1 MSSTLASKISEGYR
15 NPAERSSFFSPLD
28 IKDLDSLYEEREK
41 TGSILSPCDTNLFIG
56 TFFDGTGNNY
66 GDSISRND
74 HSESNVARLY
84 NTFPGLSVP
93 GVLPPETDW
102 QTNLADYDNFFRIY
116 VPGVG
121 TAFSQVDDSG
131 EGFFDKTLGGGTGRL
146 GEVRILWGLAQ
157 VINAV
162 HRYFL
167 KSMLID
173 NEEVQRASTSGN
185 LDASALQSDPL
196 APVPYNKHGIQYQQ
210 QTIPLTLASWLRRLH
225 RAIANHMSDGFSAPA
240 NKEPGVVK
248 NVYVSAFGFSRGA
261 AEART
266 FSNWLVKLC
275 EVDARL
281 TRRESQGLTLGG
293 GPVTFDF
300 LGIFDTVASV
310 GIANMVP
317 TADGHGAWA
326 DAEISLAI
334 PPNVA
339 QCVHL
344 VSAHEN
350 RQSFPLDSIYNDH
363 SIASN
368 GEEIVF
374 PGVHSDIGGGYRPGE
389 QGKGSDNIGRDMVS
403 RIPLAVMYRKARL
416 AGVPLKL
423 EQALS
428 DDQDGFKITPKT
440 IRDFNAYI
448 DQCRVKSGET
458 GTIVREHW
466 RRAIE
471 WRLSN
476 HRAGGVTAL
485 NSYQRAS
492 QYDRNNLASGYR
504 KFQKEL
510 ERFSEWQEIR
520 EKRRRYSRGNPGDE
534 ADWIILKTG
543 GDPSAAEDWR
553 RIDEFYPELGTPPE
567 PVAVMMD
574 GYVHDSIA
582 GFLPEWAGE
591 AEVIA
596 YLRELVA
603 KKHILDDSIF
613 WEDKRGIHLTD
624 QEREHAEYYE
634 RTGRIPPMSDL
645 NVGENYLLGG
655 GYLRFRLIYA
665 GADDQILTRLQL
677 QTGKIQP
684 QLAFAGSTGAES
696 AARPSA

>member
-1 MSSTLASKISEGYR
+1 MTAKLADPVLNAYTNPSEKV
-15 NPAERSSFFSPLD
+15 SFFGSEASRLD
-28 IKDLDSLYEEREK
+28 DFLQRE
-41 TGSILSPCDTNLFIG
+41 TPNNVLSPCDTNLFIG

-66 GDSISRND
+66 GDSISRKD

-84 NTFPGLSVP
+84 SAFPGLSVP

-102 QTNLADYDNFFRIY
+102 QSNLADYDNFFRIY
-116 VPGVG
+116 APGVG
-121 TAFSQVDDSG
+121 TAFTQVADSG

-167 KSMLID
+167 KSILID
-173 NEEVQRASTSGN
+173 NGEVQRAVTSGS
-185 LDASALQSDPL
+185 LDATALQSDPL
-196 APVPYNKHGIQYQQ
+196 SAIPYNKHGIQRRQQ
-210 QTIPLTLASWLRRLH
+210 KIPLTLANWLRRLH
-225 RAIANHMSDGFSAPA
+225 RAIANHMSDGFSPPA
-240 NKEPGVVK
+240 NKDPGIVK
-248 NVYVSAFGFSRGA
+248 NVYLSAFGFSRGA

-275 EVDARL
+275 ELDARL
-281 TRRESQGLTLGG
+281 TGKSSQGLTLGG
-293 GPVTFDF
+293 FPVTFDF

-317 TADGHGAWA
+317 AADGHGAWA

-389 QGKGSDNIGRDMVS
+389 QGKGTDNIGRDMIS

-416 AGVPLKL
+416 AGAPLKL
-423 EQALS
+423 EQAPP
-428 DDQDGFKITPKT
+428 DDQDGFKISPET

-448 DQCRVKSGET
+448 EQCRVKSGET

-471 WRLSN
+471 WRLNN
-476 HRAGGVTAL
+476 HRAGGVTTL

-504 KFQKEL
+504 KFQDEL
-510 ERFSEWQEIR
+510 ERFSEWQDMR
-520 EKRRRYSRGNPGDE
+520 ATRSDYGRMYQGQQS
-534 ADWIILKTG
+534 DWIISRTV
-543 GDPSAAEDWR
+543 GDPSAVDDWQ
-553 RIDEFYPELGTPPE
+553 RIADFFPELGPSPE
-567 PVAVMMD
+567 SVTVMMD
-574 GYVHDSIA
+574 EYVHDSIA
-582 GFLPEWAGE
+582 GFLPEWASRE
-591 AEVIA
+591 EVIA

-603 KKHILDDSIF
+603 KMHILDNSLS
-613 WEDKRGIHLTD
+613 WESKRGIHLTS
-624 QEREHAEYYE
+624 QERRRAEFYE
-634 RTGRIPPMSDL
+634 RTGRIPPMTDL
-645 NVGENYLLGG
+645 DVGEHFLLGG

-665 GADDQILTRLQL
+665 GADDQILARLDL
-677 QTGKIQP
+677 RKGKAIRV
-684 QLAFAGSTGAES
+684 S
-696 AARPSA
+696 